1 MVEQSQ
7 KKIVAENVMTRKV
20 VSISPDASLFEA
32 AKLISEHH
40 FDGVPVADK
49 DGKLIGIITE
59 YDLILKTSGVNATF
73 LQKILNEVYAK
84 KEGKSHLGEALSNGA
99 KEISLIKVSDIMNKE
114 PLSLRESS
122 GFEEIISAFTEHH
135 KVNPIPIVDE
145 NNILVGIIS
154 RFDVLRPLNLIGYG
168 AGKHN

>member
-49 DGKLIGIITE
+49 DGKLIGIP
-59 YDLILKTSGVNATF
+59 
-73 LQKILNEVYAK
+73 
-84 KEGKSHLGEALSNGA
+84 
-99 KEISLIKVSDIMNKE
+99 VS
-114 PLSLRESS
+114 PS
-122 GFEEIISAFTEHH
+122 
-135 KVNPIPIVDE
+135 
-145 NNILVGIIS
+145 
-154 RFDVLRPLNLIGYG
+154 
-168 AGKHN
+168 